1 MAQKII
7 KWVSN
12 RAKERSTYAGLA
24 VIASM
29 LGANHLG
36 MQIDQIGQAVGLIV
50 GGGLIG
56 MQGNQSN

>member
-1 MAQKII
+1 MAKKII
-7 KWVSN
+7 NWVGA

-24 VIASM
+24 LICSM
-29 LGANHLG
+29 LGAHQLG

-56 MQGNQSN
+56 MQSKPED